1 MNMNQRITLLAQA
14 IAADVKALKT
24 ADGDLTSL
32 STTAKG
38 SLVAAINE
46 IFGLVQSAGS
56 AVIDDTKGNGDTGF
70 TWSADKIYDSIEL
83 AKAAVRSDILG
94 GADAAYDTLKELQ
107 VFIQNDAT
115 LTSSLVTAV
124 NNRVRFDDTQTL
136 TQAQKAQACA
146 NIGIGDPD
154 TDFAAAYA
162 TAKA

>member
-14 IAADVKALKT
+14 IAADVKSLK
-24 ADGDLTSL
+24 ASVGDLTGL
-32 STTAKG
+32 STTAK
-38 SLVAAINE
+38 SNLVAAINE
-46 IFGLVQSAGS
+46 LRGMITANA

-70 TWSADKIYDSIEL
+70 TWSADKIYDTIEA
-83 AKAAVRSDILG
+83 AKAAVKSDILG

-107 VFIQNDAT
+107 DIIKADETTAAA
-115 LTSSLVTAV
+115 LATAV
-124 NNRVRFDDTQTL
+124 NNRVRFDDAQTL

>member
-14 IAADVKALKT
+14 IAADVKSLK
-24 ADGDLTSL
+24 ASVGDLTGL
-32 STTAKG
+32 STTAK
-38 SLVAAINE
+38 SNLVAAINE
-46 IFGLVQSAGS
+46 LRGMITANA

-70 TWSADKIYDSIEL
+70 TWSADKIYDTIEA
-83 AKAAVRSDILG
+83 AKAAVKSDLLG

-107 VFIQNDAT
+107 DIIKADETTAAA
-115 LTSSLVTAV
+115 LATAV
-124 NNRVRFDDTQTL
+124 NNRVRFDDAQAL

>member
-1 MNMNQRITLLAQA
+1 MNQRITLLAQA
-14 IAADVKALKT
+14 IAADVKSLK
-24 ADGDLTSL
+24 ASVGDLTGL
-32 STTAKG
+32 STTAK
-38 SLVAAINE
+38 SNLVAAINE
-46 IFGLVQSAGS
+46 LRGMITANT

-70 TWSADKIYDSIEL
+70 TWSADKIYDTIEA
-83 AKAAVRSDILG
+83 AKAAVKSDILG

-107 VFIQNDAT
+107 DIIKADETTAAA
-115 LTSSLVTAV
+115 LATAV
-124 NNRVRFDDTQTL
+124 NNRLRFDDAQTL

>member
-14 IAADVKALKT
+14 IAADVKSLK
-24 ADGDLTSL
+24 ASVGDLTGL
-32 STTAKG
+32 STTAK
-38 SLVAAINE
+38 SNLVAAINE
-46 IFGLVQSAGS
+46 LRGMITANA

-70 TWSADKIYDSIEL
+70 TWSADKIYDTIEA
-83 AKAAVRSDILG
+83 AKAAVKSDILG

-124 NNRVRFDDTQTL
+124 NNRIRFDDTQTL

-162 TAKA
+162 SAKA

>member
-14 IAADVKALKT
+14 IAADVKSLK
-24 ADGDLTSL
+24 ASVGDLTGL
-32 STTAKG
+32 STTAK
-38 SLVAAINE
+38 SNLVAAINE
-46 IFGLVQSAGS
+46 LRGMITANT

-70 TWSADKIYDSIEL
+70 TWSADKIYDTIEA
-83 AKAAVRSDILG
+83 AKAAVKSDILG

-107 VFIQNDAT
+107 DIIKADETTAAA
-115 LTSSLVTAV
+115 LATAV
-124 NNRVRFDDTQTL
+124 NNRLRFDDAQTL

>member
-14 IAADVKALKT
+14 IAADVKSLK
-24 ADGDLTSL
+24 ASVGDLTGL
-32 STTAKG
+32 NTTAKNN
-38 SLVAAINE
+38 LVAAINE
-46 IFGLVQSAGS
+46 LRGMVTANA
-56 AVIDDTKGNGDTGF
+56 AVIDDTKGNGDTDF
-70 TWSADKIYDSIEL
+70 TWSADKIYDTIEA
-83 AKAAVRSDILG
+83 AKAAVKSDILG

-107 VFIQNDAT
+107 DIIKADETTAAA
-115 LTSSLVTAV
+115 LATAV

>member
-1 MNMNQRITLLAQA
+1 MNQRITLLAQA
-14 IAADVKALKT
+14 IAADVKSLK
-24 ADGDLTSL
+24 ASVGDLTGL
-32 STTAKG
+32 STTAK
-38 SLVAAINE
+38 SNLVAAINE
-46 IFGLVQSAGS
+46 LRGMITANA

-70 TWSADKIYDSIEL
+70 TWSADKIYDTIEA
-83 AKAAVRSDILG
+83 AKAAVKSDILG

-107 VFIQNDAT
+107 DIIKADETTAAA
-115 LTSSLVTAV
+115 LATAV
-124 NNRVRFDDTQTL
+124 NNRVRFDDAQTL

>member
-14 IAADVKALKT
+14 IAADVKALKA
-24 ADGDLTSL
+24 ADGDLSAL
-32 STTAKG
+32 ATTAKT
-38 SLVAAINE
+38 SLVEAINE
-46 IFGLVQSAGS
+46 LRTMVSGNSAT
-56 AVIDDTKGNGDTGF
+56 IDDTKGDGDTGF
-70 TWSADKIYDSIEL
+70 TWSADKIYDTIEA
-83 AKAAVRSDILG
+83 AKASVKSDILG

-124 NNRVRFDDTQTL
+124 NNRVRFDDAQTL
-136 TQAQKAQACA
+136 TQPQKAQACA

-154 TDFAAAYA
+154 TDFVASYT

>member
-14 IAADVKALKT
+14 IAADVKTLKA
-24 ADGDLTSL
+24 ADGDLTAL
-32 STTAKG
+32 TTTAKTN
-38 SLVAAINE
+38 LVAAINE
-46 IFGLVQSAGS
+46 LRSMINSGAAL
-56 AVIDDTKGNGDTGF
+56 IDDTKGNGDTGF
-70 TWSADKIYDSIEL
+70 TWSADKIYDTIEA
-83 AKAAVRSDILG
+83 AKAAVKSDILG

-115 LTSSLVTAV
+115 LTSSLVSAV
-124 NNRVRFDDTQTL
+124 NNRVRFDDAQTL

-162 TAKA
+162 SAKA